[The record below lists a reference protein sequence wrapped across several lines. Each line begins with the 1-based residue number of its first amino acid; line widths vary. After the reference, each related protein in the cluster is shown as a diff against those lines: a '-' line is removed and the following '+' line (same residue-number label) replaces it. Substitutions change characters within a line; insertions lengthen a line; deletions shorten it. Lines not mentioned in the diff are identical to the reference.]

1 MVNMKLSGSF
11 IRQGTKLYG
20 SATTTQKPGVMT
32 RVLVSKPLGKLC
44 DIAADN
50 PVMCQSIYSLGICCL
65 ARPATNILTTPDKKD
80 AAYANGQSFSS
91 GIVGISW
98 PVFTAVP
105 LAAAVGL
112 VLKQPQK
119 FLKPELIKKFYPNVG
134 IKEVIEKGK
143 KSLQVMTNTKGEML
157 RQDGSVL
164 CRNLEPLKPVKNGD
178 TNELLQKVNEQ
189 LKKTSPNKTKKIE
202 KLNQEKLEL
211 EEKLKIFNME
221 KEEFEAANPKLYID
235 DNGIARSREVFKTEN
250 GKFIL
255 DKKGNKVGCAVQK
268 TTKEPI
274 TEEMEV
280 GIQKEQNIKNII
292 NFIPDTLLAVPRAFL
307 TIECIPWLLKN
318 VFHVEKPQK
327 NKQPNPSI
335 TTNKNNKVMK
345 GAA

>member
-1 MVNMKLSGSF
+1 MKLSGSF

-20 SATTTQKPGVMT
+20 SATTTQKPGIMT

-50 PVMCQSIYSLGICCL
+50 PVMCQSIYSLAICCL

-80 AAYANGQSFSS
+80 AAYANCHSISS
-91 GIVGISW
+91 GIIGILW
-98 PVFTAVP
+98 PIVTATP
-105 LAAAVGL
+105 LAAAVSV
-112 VLKQPQK
+112 VLKKPQK

-143 KSLQVMTNTKGEML
+143 KSLKVMTNTEGEML

-164 CRNLEPLKPVKNGD
+164 FRNLEPLKPVKNGD
-178 TNELLQKVNEQ
+178 ANELLQKVNEK
-189 LKKTSPNKTKKIE
+189 LKKINPNKTKKIE

-221 KEEFEAANPKLYID
+221 KEEFEVANPKLYID
-235 DNGIARSREVFKTEN
+235 DNGIARSREVFKTKN
-250 GKFIL
+250 GKFVL
-255 DKKGNKVGCAVQK
+255 DKKGSKIGCAVQK
-268 TTKEPI
+268 ETKEPI
-274 TEEMEV
+274 TEEIEI

-292 NFIPDTLLAVPRAFL
+292 NFIPDTLLAPPRAIL
-307 TIECIPWLLKN
+307 TIACIPWLLKN

-335 TTNKNNKVMK
+335 TANASNKVMK